1 MVDGVVGS
9 KANFKESPGPP
20 GVQPARWTAKMCWLD
35 PVPGE
40 RGGVQAGALETTKK
54 NPAGLGLSAE
64 KQKANPKKY
73 SKIPFDTPVPFF
85 FPFQPGFA
93 GLAQSLFQRPP
104 PLLRVNGWKKQKKL
118 APPSGEVPFPFKENL
133 GQTLGLCFSS

>member
-64 KQKANPKKY
+64 KQKANPKNY

-85 FPFQPGFA
+85 SPSS
-93 GLAQSLFQRPP
+93 LALLGWLNLYFSDPP
-104 PLLRVNGWKKQKKL
+104 P
-118 APPSGEVPFPFKENL
+118 
-133 GQTLGLCFSS
+133 C